1 MAIRNR
7 TLPVLTGLTKKKKNV
22 FTKSN
27 NHNKFILK
35 MVYYGFTLL
44 IRADQIRSI
53 SDNRSAA
60 LIFYAAVAVV
70 AFVIFYSVNY

>member
-1 MAIRNR
+1 
-7 TLPVLTGLTKKKKNV
+7 
-22 FTKSN
+22 
-27 NHNKFILK
+27 